1 MFVIN
6 CVKGL
11 VNLKDTTTNKISEL
25 IARYPALEICRKDLI
40 SATEKICKCFSDG
53 NKILICGNGGS
64 AADSLHIVGE
74 LMKGFNLPRKIEDFD
89 KNFVEEAEKIFPADI
104 DYFKKNLQCAL
115 PAISLIGESALSTAV
130 ANDNAADLIFAQQV
144 FGLGKRGDI
153 LLAISTSGN
162 SANVLYAAKVA
173 KVLGLEIISLT
184 GRTGGKLK
192 NISDVTI
199 CAPADSA
206 FTIQEFHLPI
216 YHALCIA
223 AENEFFLK

>member
-1 MFVIN
+1 MKNSTIE
-6 CVKGL
+6 
-11 VNLKDTTTNKISEL
+11 KISDL
-25 IARYPALEICRKDLI
+25 IERYPALEICRADLN
-40 SATEKICKCFSDG
+40 SAVEKICNCFSNG

-64 AADSLHIVGE
+64 ASDSLHIVGE
-74 LMKGFNLPRKIEDFD
+74 LMKGFILPRKIEDFN
-89 KNFVEEAEKIFPADI
+89 KNFVERAEKIFPD
-104 DYFKKNLQCAL
+104 DVNYFKNNLQGTL
-115 PAISLIGESALSTAV
+115 PAISLAGETALNTAV

-144 FGLGKRGDI
+144 LGLGKCGDI

-162 SANVLYAAKVA
+162 SSNVLYAAKVA
-173 KVLGLEIISLT
+173 KVLNLEIISLT
-184 GRTGGKLK
+184 GRSGGKLK

-223 AENEFFLK
+223 AENEFFG

>member
-1 MFVIN
+1 MKN
-6 CVKGL
+6 STL
-11 VNLKDTTTNKISEL
+11 EKISEL
-25 IARYPALEICRKDLI
+25 IERYPALEICRKDLI
-40 SATEKICKCFSDG
+40 SATEKICNCFNGG

-74 LMKGFNLPRKIEDFD
+74 LMKGFNLPRKIETFD
-89 KNFVEEAEKIFPADI
+89 KNFVERAEKLFPADV

-115 PAISLIGESALSTAV
+115 PAISLVSEISLSTAV
-130 ANDNAADLIFAQQV
+130 ANDNAADLIFAQQI
-144 FGLGKRGDI
+144 FGLGRRGDI

-173 KVLGLEIISLT
+173 KILGLEIISLT

-206 FTIQEFHLPI
+206 YTIQEFHLPI

-223 AENEFFLK
+223 AENEFFS